1 MLESLLIKLQAVRP
15 ANLLKR
21 DSNTVFSCEY
31 CEIFKNTYFEEHLRT
46 SASVIPNLFKGLSA
60 GRKTGFKVLDTILE
74 DLSDNFG
81 RFLYCEAVRRI
92 QNIYDKH
99 RPDVLRIFLAIK
111 HQFTG
116 VVAVISSFNPLYINP
131 LSANP
136 TKWSNTLKTIR
147 RQNQTNCLSVFDHFV
162 GLAPKGLK
170 CMLVS
175 F

>member
-21 DSNTVFSCEY
+21 DSNTVLSCEY

-92 QNIYDKH
+92 QNIYDK
-99 RPDVLRIFLAIK
+99 
-111 HQFTG
+111 
-116 VVAVISSFNPLYINP
+116 
-131 LSANP
+131 
-136 TKWSNTLKTIR
+136 
-147 RQNQTNCLSVFDHFV
+147 
-162 GLAPKGLK
+162 
-170 CMLVS
+170 
-175 F
+175 